1 MALYDSRRNSFN
13 IDKQC
18 YRFMLKI
25 NCRIENCRV
34 EGIRGW
40 RKLESDGICRLVGIA
55 GWWELQPAGF
65 AGCLELQAGGNC
77 RLVGIASWW
86 EFQAVEIAG
95 WAFVGWWELQF
106 NFTLLEILCGL
117 LLLSKLLKSFTT
129 TKIKVFNSLGSCS
142 CDHFYIPP

>member
-1 MALYDSRRNSFN
+1 
-13 IDKQC
+13 
-18 YRFMLKI
+18 
-25 NCRIENCRV
+25 
-34 EGIRGW
+34 
-40 RKLESDGICRLVGIA
+40 VGIA
-55 GWWELQPAGF
+55 GWWELQPVGF
-65 AGCLELQAGGNC
+65 AGCLELQAGGNCKLVGISGCGNC

-86 EFQAVEIAG
+86 EFQAVGIAG

-142 CDHFYIPP
+142 YDHFYSPP